1 MKVHT
6 DEIVL
11 FSEGQFS
18 AFNVTDR
25 VQEVVRESG
34 VQEGMALVYYQHTT
48 GAVLVIEHESGILAD
63 LEDVL
68 ERVVPEAF
76 DYLHHRRGADT
87 NGCAHLRAAL
97 LSVSATLPVWGG
109 EIATG
114 TYQEIIVVD
123 MDEKSRPRRLT
134 VQVMGL

>member
-11 FSEGQFS
+11 FSEGRFS
-18 AFNVTDR
+18 TFNVTDQVR
-25 VQEVVRESG
+25 EVARESG
-34 VQEGMALVYYQHTT
+34 VQEGMVLVYYHHTT
-48 GAVLVIEHESGILAD
+48 GAVLVIEHESGLLAD

-68 ERVVPEAF
+68 EQVVPEAF
-76 DYLHHRRGADT
+76 DYLHHRRGYDK
-87 NGCAHLRAAL
+87 NGYAHVRAAL
-97 LSVSATLPVWGG
+97 LSVSTTLPVRGG
-109 EIATG
+109 EVVIG

-123 MDEKSRPRRLT
+123 MEERSRPRRLT